1 MAEAERVAEPGG
13 IVRCPNCGAR
23 NRVRPNAEGVPRCGR
38 CESFLPW
45 ITSATEASFDE
56 EIRAVVP
63 VLVDFWAPWCAPC
76 RMIKPVVERLAVEH
90 AGRLKVVEVNVDEQP
105 RLAQQW
111 QAMSIPLLVV
121 LRDGVE
127 LERIIGAPPP
137 AELKRRLESVLE
149 TGAQPAGSAT

>member
-23 NRVRPNAEGVPRCGR
+23 NRLRPNAEGVPRCGR

-105 RLAQQW
+105 RLAQRW